1 MPTQI
6 EKRNYTSEEYLA
18 LEEVAD
24 YKSEYHDG
32 EIVPITGGTTNHNE
46 IAGNF
51 YSHFKFTF
59 RGQNYRIYMANV
71 RLWIPRYRRYTYP
84 DVMVIEGAPVYE
96 GTGTTTLTNPLLIV
110 EVLSKSTTN
119 YDQGEKF
126 RYYRS
131 IPEFREYI
139 LIDQYSFHV
148 EQFSKNLK
156 GKWVLTE
163 YELQDSALALDSIE
177 FQFSL
182 SDLYEGVNFE
192 LSEE

>member
-1 MPTQI
+1 MT
-6 EKRNYTSEEYLA
+6 R
-18 LEEVAD
+18 
-24 YKSEYHDG
+24 
-32 EIVPITGGTTNHNE
+32 GG
-46 IAGNF
+46 
-51 YSHFKFTF
+51 
-59 RGQNYRIYMANV
+59 
-71 RLWIPRYRRYTYP
+71 
-84 DVMVIEGAPVYE
+84 
-96 GTGTTTLTNPLLIV
+96 
-110 EVLSKSTTN
+110 
-119 YDQGEKF
+119 KF

>member
-6 EKRNYTSEEYLA
+6 EKRNYTSEECLA

-59 RGQNYRIYMANV
+59 RGQNYRIYMGNV

-119 YDQGEKF
+119 YDQGENF

-148 EQFSKNLK
+148 EQFSKNLT